1 MRGLTLVFGL
11 LAVGSIVGCA
21 SDGGDINQPS
31 APKLPAN
38 AVSIVVGAQA
48 KGTQAFDPNP
58 LTISLASSTGGTVR
72 WFNDDHTNSSY
83 DGNTAVVHNITADD
97 DSFSSGPFEAGTT
110 FEASFG
116 APGTYGYHCSIHP
129 TMKGTV
135 TVTP

>member
-1 MRGLTLVFGL
+1 MRILVLGFL
-11 LAVGSIVGCA
+11 PAGSIAACS
-21 SDGGDINQPS
+21 SDSGDINQPS
-31 APKLPAN
+31 GRNLPAN

-58 LTISLASSTGGTVR
+58 LTISLASITGGTVQ

-97 DSFSSGPFEAGTT
+97 DSFSSGPLQAGST
-110 FEASFG
+110 FEAEFA
-116 APGTYGYHCSIHP
+116 APGTYSYHCSIHP
-129 TMKGTV
+129 GMRGTV